1 MPNAYT
7 NLLLHNQQLKKLY
20 YLQLDPVCTAYGLT
34 KNEVDV
40 LLFLANNAPY
50 DTAKDIV
57 ELRGLSKSQVCK
69 SVDLLT
75 ARGFLSACHD
85 EKDRRCIHL
94 SLTSA
99 AKPAVSAAQT
109 AQANCLSLLYQN
121 ITPAE
126 KNMMDGVFAKIH
138 QNLQEALSHAI

>member
-1 MPNAYT
+1 MPNTYT
-7 NLLLHNQQLKKLY
+7 NLLLHSQQLKKLY

-69 SVDLLT
+69 SVDGLS

-99 AKPAVSAAQT
+99 TLPFRPPKPPRQT
-109 AQANCLSLLYQN
+109 
-121 ITPAE
+121 
-126 KNMMDGVFAKIH
+126 VFRCYIKTSRRQKKI
-138 QNLQEALSHAI
+138 

>member
-7 NLLLHNQQLKKLY
+7 NLLLHSQQLKKLY

-94 SLTSA
+94 SLTSTA
-99 AKPAVSAAQT
+99 GPAVSAAQT

>member
-1 MPNAYT
+1 MPSAYT
-7 NLLLHNQQLKKLY
+7 NLLLHSQQLKKLY

-69 SVDLLT
+69 SVDLLS

-99 AKPAVSAAQT
+99 AESAVSAAQT

-126 KNMMDGVFAKIH
+126 KAMMDGVFAKIH

>member
-1 MPNAYT
+1 MPNTYT
-7 NLLLHNQQLKKLY
+7 NLLLHSQQLKKLY

-69 SVDLLT
+69 SVD
-75 ARGFLSACHD
+75 GLSACHD
-85 EKDRRCIHL
+85 EKDRRCIRL

-99 AKPAVSAAQT
+99 AGPAVSAAQT

-126 KNMMDGVFAKIH
+126 KAMMDGVFAKIH